1 MLTDDKRRYFSQNG
15 RTFHKKC
22 CSFMRSLTRDYQ
34 VLKVKDIRF
43 SDKGIRFQW
52 YFVTFKYC
60 VKGSDGI

>member
-1 MLTDDKRRYFSQNG
+1 MIKGDI
-15 RTFHKKC
+15 FHKMGEVFTRKC

-34 VLKVKDIRF
+34 VLKVKDMRF
-43 SDKGIRFQW
+43 SDRGIMFQW

>member
-1 MLTDDKRRYFSQNG
+1 MGEVFTR
-15 RTFHKKC
+15 KC

-34 VLKVKDIRF
+34 VLKVKDMRF
-43 SDKGIRFQW
+43 SDRGIMFQW